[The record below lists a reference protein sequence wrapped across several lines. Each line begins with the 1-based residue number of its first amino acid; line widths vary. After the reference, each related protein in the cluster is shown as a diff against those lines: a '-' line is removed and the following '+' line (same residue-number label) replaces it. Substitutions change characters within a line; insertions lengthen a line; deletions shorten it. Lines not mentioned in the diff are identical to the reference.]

1 MKLILTAITA
11 IALAMAQKPDPAQV
25 LLEAAKKKEVV
36 DGDLKAAIKQYGDI
50 VAKYG
55 KSDRAASATALV
67 RMAECH
73 TKLGDTDARKIY
85 ERVVRD
91 YSDQK
96 EAVTTARARIGVGPA
111 PLPGAT

>member
-96 EAVTTARARIGVGPA
+96 EA
-111 PLPGAT
+111 